1 MAETIDKVQVEV
13 EATAKG
19 VSSTFAQLESQLK
32 TLKSALEGIDVSK
45 LSKVQNTIKNT
56 TSNVAS
62 PKVDTSGITKAQAQI
77 EASMSKIR
85 DSIIRAN
92 SLAQAAFNGD
102 SSSATSYERKA
113 ISIQGEIDV
122 LRNKFQ
128 ELSNVRINTDAF
140 NKIDSEIEQTRTELQ
155 SLIDKQAQFV
165 DSGGSQKSD
174 EYTQMQTDIQNTS
187 DKLSDLISKQQEML
201 DSGTAQY
208 NPFASMESEL
218 DGLQGILSSTREQV
232 ANINSQSISPS
243 VDTAGVTSLQSRLDG
258 VWSTVSNLGS
268 SFLTLSSRALNT
280 GLDTVGTIANR
291 VRSSI
296 QGLNS
301 AVTGLGRG
309 FSSGFMKVLRYAFGI
324 RSLYV
329 LFRRLRQ
336 AVKDSFTQL
345 QYSGAEFET
354 TRANIESLKNSLL
367 TLKYQFGAAFE
378 PIFNTIAPALQT
390 FINYLVAA
398 MNTLSAFF
406 AKLTGRSTYSK
417 VASVTAKVASSAGSA
432 SKAVSD
438 LNKQLQGFDEL
449 NNLDL
454 DKGSSGGGGG
464 GSGSGSESAMYE
476 EASVESALGNFASN
490 LADLIKAG
498 DWQGVGSAISDKIT
512 DTLNGINWTS
522 IKQKA
527 SNFGT
532 NVANFFNGFIN
543 TDMFSS
549 VGTTLAEA
557 LNTAFTSANSFAL
570 TFDWVNLGTSIGTG
584 ITQFFTDADFG
595 MWGETVHNWVGG
607 ILDAGIALLQT
618 TDFEEIGTKL
628 GDFLEGVQ
636 VSDLLSKV
644 KTLCSNII
652 TAIGNTITGFKTNTD
667 EKTKLTTAIGGL
679 LGVLAITRNVPL
691 TVTFAAVLGG
701 IKIGD
706 MVYESATGTTV
717 NQSFID
723 EIEDIIDGLF
733 GENKIEFDLL
743 DFIQFTW
750 STLDTSTFAGKLY
763 ALLLSS
769 ITPAAILQSQ
779 GVDKLVWS
787 WGDFIT
793 WDTDDWSAITTFF
806 TNLGSFIGKQ
816 INSIWNGQTFS
827 EAMVGANG
835 MSSEAAQ
842 NTKYS
847 SGLKE
852 KAQELGK
859 NIHDGI
865 KKGFELAATVVAWSN
880 PMYVL
885 WQAINGAAE
894 DQFEEHSPA
903 RKMYPLGKNIFLGIV
918 EGFKEAMRN
927 YGWLG
932 LAGDLYDYCK
942 NNMSYGKSSADW
954 STSIGDVITGS
965 LGKASN
971 MTIKIKTKLTGD
983 AKSKKDIDNLKES
996 FSNLNAE
1003 ASKTSEATYKAGFG
1017 GKIAEITDLDTWK
1030 QKFTSLYEKW
1040 QSKSATMRSYVGGQ
1054 MESIDDTYTWI
1065 DKITNLATKWTNS
1078 KSTTSMNVTSDVGNL
1093 DGSGGYLE
1101 RLTKAANTWKN
1112 TKPTA
1117 TFTTKLD
1124 GTLKS
1129 ASEIDTVAKSF
1140 QTLGSNYDKVK
1151 GSHSSSWSISF
1162 GGASVESIK
1171 SYADAAYKLYQ
1182 SFYEDDHTATWTMN
1196 VKGDTS
1202 GVDNF
1207 VQNIVDKLNSKL
1219 NNYRVRV
1226 QNVGNALGGIID
1238 SNGNVKRI
1246 PQYADG
1252 TLNAGSVFVAGEH
1265 GPEVMGH
1272 INGRTEIL
1280 NRSQMASIMSS
1291 SYIRAMS
1298 QFGNRMLAT
1307 PESVA
1312 YSGTTYSSYN
1322 SAPNN
1327 SKDGVLLA
1335 EQNELLREQNNLL
1348 AQLLEKPTGITSRDI
1363 FNATRSEANNYY
1375 RRTGNGAF
1383 LS

>member
-32 TLKSALEGIDVSK
+32 SIKSALEGIDVSK
-45 LSKVQNTIKNT
+45 LSKAQKTIKNT
-56 TSNVAS
+56 TSTVTS
-62 PKVDTSGITKAQAQI
+62 PKVDTSGITKAQSQI
-77 EASMSKIR
+77 ESSMNKIR

-113 ISIQGEIDV
+113 IAIQGEIDV

-128 ELSNVRINTDAF
+128 ELSNVKINTDAF

-155 SLIDKQAQFV
+155 GLIEKQAQFV
-165 DSGGSQKSD
+165 AAGGSQKSS
-174 EYTQMQTDIQNTS
+174 EFTQMQTDIDNTS
-187 DKLSDLISKQQEML
+187 AKLDGLIDKQQEML
-201 DSGTAQY
+201 NNGTAQY
-208 NPFASMESEL
+208 NPFSSMESNL
-218 DGLQGILSSTREQV
+218 DKLQGVLSSTRDQV
-232 ANINSQSISPS
+232 ANINSQSISPN
-243 VDTAGVTSLQSRLDG
+243 VDTSGVTSLKSKLES
-258 VWSTVSNLGS
+258 VWATVSNLGS
-268 SFLTLSSRALNT
+268 SFGSLASRAVSTGLETAGNMASRARNSFQSLSSTASQLSKN
-280 GLDTVGTIANR
+280 L
-291 VRSSI
+291 
-296 QGLNS
+296 
-301 AVTGLGRG
+301 
-309 FSSGFMKVLRYAFGI
+309 SSGFMKILRYGFGI

-329 LFRRLRQ
+329 LFRRLKE
-336 AVKDSFTQL
+336 AIKDSFTQL

-354 TRANIESLKNSLL
+354 TRANIEALKNSLL

-417 VASVTAKVASSAGSA
+417 VASATAKVASSAGSA

-464 GSGSGSESAMYE
+464 GGSSSGDSVMYE
-476 EASVESALGNFASN
+476 EASVESALGDFASN

-498 DWQGVGSAISDKIT
+498 NWQGVGSAISDKIT

-549 VGTTLAEA
+549 IGTTLAES
-557 LNTAFTSANSFAL
+557 LNTAFTTANSFAK

-584 ITQFFTDADFG
+584 ITSFFTTADFG
-595 MWGETVHNWVGG
+595 MWGETIHDWIGG
-607 ILDAGIALLQT
+607 ILDAGIALLQN

-628 GDFLEGVQ
+628 GDFLEGIQ
-636 VSDLLSKV
+636 VSDLMSKV

-652 TAIGNTITGFKTNTD
+652 TAIGDTITGFKTNTD
-667 EKTKLTTAIGGL
+667 EKTKLETAIGGL
-679 LGVLAITRNVPL
+679 IGVLAITKSVPITL
-691 TVTFAAVLGG
+691 TVGAVVGGSELGTAL
-701 IKIGD
+701 
-706 MVYESATGTTV
+706 YEWATGYTV
-717 NQSFID
+717 DQSFIS
-723 EIEDIIDGLF
+723 EVQDIINGIF
-733 GENKIEFDLL
+733 SKEKIKVDISECL
-743 DFIQFTW
+743 DFVVADMWSGTQLSKLQTAIVTVLRSALAPATLFNNEYFRLSIGDWIVFDGVSTIITQIQ
-750 STLDTSTFAGKLY
+750 
-763 ALLLSS
+763 
-769 ITPAAILQSQ
+769 AIGEKIKTAFS
-779 GVDKLVWS
+779 
-787 WGDFIT
+787 
-793 WDTDDWSAITTFF
+793 
-806 TNLGSFIGKQ
+806 N
-816 INSIWNGQTFS
+816 IWNGQTFS
-827 EAMVGANG
+827 EAMVGGNG

-842 NTKYS
+842 NTMYK
-847 SGLKE
+847 SGLK
-852 KAQELGK
+852 QTLQNLGK
-859 NIHDGI
+859 QIPAGI
-865 KKGFELAATVVAWSN
+865 KEGITIALSLNPFGAVILAMKDKIVDK
-880 PMYVL
+880 
-885 WQAINGAAE
+885 I
-894 DQFEEHSPA
+894 EEVFKIGSPA
-903 RKMYPLGKNIFLGIV
+903 KAMYEYGKYIFLGIV
-918 EGFKEAMRN
+918 QGFINAMN
-927 YGWLG
+927 SYSWSD
-932 LAGDLYDYCK
+932 LAKDLYDYF
-942 NNMSYGKSSADW
+942 NQNSSNKM
-954 STSIGDVITGS
+954 TGS
-965 LGKASN
+965 ASGKIGYDFSETTSKHTVTIN
-971 MTIKIKTKLTGD
+971 TKMTGQ
-983 AKSKKDIDNLKES
+983 ARSKSDVDNLKTS
-996 FSNLNAE
+996 FSNLNTE
-1003 ASKTSEATYKAGFG
+1003 ASKGANATYNANVG
-1017 GKIAEITDLDTWK
+1017 GKIAEIADLDTWK
-1030 QKFTSLYEKW
+1030 QKFSSLYEKW
-1040 QSKSATMRSYVGGQ
+1040 QSKSATMRTYVGGQ

-1065 DKITNLATKWTNS
+1065 EKITNLATKWTNS
-1078 KSTTSMNVTSDVGNL
+1078 KSSTSMNVTSDVSKL

-1117 TFTTKLD
+1117 TFTTNLD

-1151 GSHSSSWSISF
+1151 GSHTSSWSISF

-1182 SFYEDDHTATWTMN
+1182 SFYEDDHTATWTMTLS
-1196 VKGDTS
+1196 GSTS
-1202 GVDNF
+1202 GVQDFINNF
-1207 VQNIVDKLNSKL
+1207 VAKLNEKMKTVTFRA
-1219 NNYRVRV
+1219 NF
-1226 QNVGNALGGIID
+1226 GALGGVITH
-1238 SNGNVKRI
+1238 GMMKHI
-1246 PQYADG
+1246 PQYAEG

-1307 PESVA
+1307 PESVTYDGA
-1312 YSGTTYSSYN
+1312 AYSSYN
-1322 SAPNN
+1322 SAPNSN
-1327 SKDGVLLA
+1327 KDGVLLA

-1348 AQLLEKPTGITSRDI
+1348 AQLLEKPTGITSRDV

>member
-32 TLKSALEGIDVSK
+32 SIKSALEGIDVSK
-45 LSKVQNTIKNT
+45 LSKAQKTIKNT
-56 TSNVAS
+56 TSTVTS
-62 PKVDTSGITKAQAQI
+62 PKVDTSGITKAQSQI
-77 EASMSKIR
+77 ESSMNKIR

-113 ISIQGEIDV
+113 IAIQGEIDV

-128 ELSNVRINTDAF
+128 ELSNVKINTDAF

-155 SLIDKQAQFV
+155 GLIEKQAQFV
-165 DSGGSQKSD
+165 AAGGSQKSS
-174 EYTQMQTDIQNTS
+174 EFTQMQTDIDNTS
-187 DKLSDLISKQQEML
+187 DKLDGLIDKQQEML
-201 DSGTAQY
+201 NNGTAQY
-208 NPFASMESEL
+208 NPFSSMESNL
-218 DGLQGILSSTREQV
+218 DKLQSVLSSTRDQV
-232 ANINSQSISPS
+232 ANINSQSISPN
-243 VDTAGVTSLQSRLDG
+243 VDTTAVSSLKSKLES
-258 VWSTVSNLGS
+258 VWATVSNLGS
-268 SFLTLSSRALNT
+268 SFGSLASRVVSTGLETAGNMASRARNSFQSLSSTASQLSKN
-280 GLDTVGTIANR
+280 L
-291 VRSSI
+291 
-296 QGLNS
+296 
-301 AVTGLGRG
+301 
-309 FSSGFMKVLRYAFGI
+309 SSGFMKILRYGFGI
-324 RSLYV
+324 RSVYV
-329 LFRRLRQ
+329 LFRRLKE
-336 AVKDSFTQL
+336 AIKDSFTQL

-354 TRANIESLKNSLL
+354 TRANIEALKNSLL

-417 VASVTAKVASSAGSA
+417 VASATAKVASSAGSA

-464 GSGSGSESAMYE
+464 GGSSSGDSVMYE
-476 EASVESALGNFASN
+476 EASVESALGDFASN

-512 DTLNGINWTS
+512 DTLNGINWAS

-549 VGTTLAEA
+549 IGTTLAES
-557 LNTAFTSANSFAL
+557 LNTAFITANSFAK

-584 ITQFFTDADFG
+584 ITSFFTTADFG
-595 MWGETVHNWVGG
+595 MWGETIHDWIGG
-607 ILDAGIALLQT
+607 ILDAGIALLQN

-628 GDFLEGVQ
+628 GDFLEGIQ
-636 VSDLLSKV
+636 VSDLMSKV

-652 TAIGNTITGFKTNTD
+652 TAIGDTITGFKTNTD
-667 EKTKLTTAIGGL
+667 EKTKLETAIGGL
-679 LGVLAITRNVPL
+679 LGVLVITRSVPVTL
-691 TVTFAAVLGG
+691 TVAAVLGG
-701 IKIGD
+701 IQLGENL
-706 MVYESATGTTV
+706 YTGATGEKV
-717 NQSFID
+717 NQSFIS
-723 EIEDIIDGLF
+723 EIQDIWNGLF
-733 GENKIEFDLL
+733 GKDKIKFDLKDCIEFTIGTID
-743 DFIQFTW
+743 W
-750 STLDTSTFAGKLY
+750 STWQGKLY
-763 ALLLSS
+763 GSIWSS
-769 ITPAAILQSQ
+769 ISPAAILMSQ
-779 GVDKLVWS
+779 GSDKMVWS
-787 WGDFIT
+787 FGDFVT
-793 WDTDDWSAITTFF
+793 WDTKDWASIREFCTA
-806 TNLGSFIGKQ
+806 LGSYIGQ
-816 INSIWNGQTFS
+816 QLSSIWNGQTFS

-835 MSSEAAQ
+835 MASEAAQ

-852 KAQELGK
+852 KAQQIGK

-865 KKGFELAATVVAWSN
+865 KNGFELAATVASWAN
-880 PMYVL
+880 PILLL
-885 WQAINGAAE
+885 WNAIVGNIE
-894 DQFEEHSPA
+894 DKFETGSPA
-903 RKMYPLGKNIFLGIV
+903 KAMYKYGEYIFQGIV
-918 EGFKEAMRN
+918 EGFKNAMTN
-927 YGWLG
+927 YGWFG
-932 LAGDLYDYCK
+932 LLGDLYDYFNGNK
-942 NNMSYGKSSADW
+942 TTTTKTGYSAKENFNNSDFRNKINVNINTKM
-954 STSIGDVITGS
+954 TGQ
-965 LGKASN
+965 
-971 MTIKIKTKLTGD
+971 
-983 AKSKKDIDNLKES
+983 AKSKQDVDNLKTS
-996 FSNLNAE
+996 FKELNTE
-1003 ASKTSEATYKAGFG
+1003 ASKGANATYNANVG
-1017 GKIAEITDLDTWK
+1017 GKIAEIADLDTWK

-1040 QSKSATMRSYVGGQ
+1040 QSKSATMRTYVGGQ

-1078 KSTTSMNVTSDVGNL
+1078 KSSTSMNVTSDVSNL

-1112 TKPTA
+1112 TAPTA
-1117 TFTTKLD
+1117 TFTTNLA
-1124 GTLKS
+1124 GTLNTASSITSVATAFSTLKS
-1129 ASEIDTVAKSF
+1129 NFPS
-1140 QTLGSNYDKVK
+1140 G
-1151 GSHSSSWSISF
+1151 GHSSSWSTTL
-1162 GGASVESIK
+1162 GGASASEINTYASAAK
-1171 SYADAAYKLYQ
+1171 SLYD
-1182 SFYEDDHTATWTMN
+1182 SFYTGSHTATWTMT
-1196 VKGDTS
+1196 VQGDTS
-1202 GVDNF
+1202 NLDNF
-1207 VQNIVDKLNSKL
+1207 VNAIVNKLNDKLSK
-1219 NNYRVRV
+1219 YRVTV
-1226 QNVGNALGGIID
+1226 ANALGGIIGA
-1238 SNGNVKRI
+1238 NGKVTRI

-1252 TLNAGSVFVAGEH
+1252 TLNAGSVFIAGEH

-1307 PESVA
+1307 PESVTYDGA
-1312 YSGTTYSSYN
+1312 AYSSYN
-1322 SAPNN
+1322 SAPNSN
-1327 SKDGVLLA
+1327 KDGVLLA

-1348 AQLLEKPTGITSRDI
+1348 AQLLEKPTGITSRDV